1 MFVYC
6 SQDRFGSGW
15 NNFWGVDQQELPL
28 NMVLESPFDADC
40 SQSHASARGIVEQGK
55 YELLDLLIES
65 D

>member
-1 MFVYC
+1 MGLV
-6 SQDRFGSGW
+6 GTI
-15 NNFWGVDQQELPL
+15 FWGVDQQELPL